1 TSSTC
6 IVSKSGGGSALS
18 AYPEARG
25 SSTCSMYAAKSQLRC
40 RRDAALWCGDRRDN
54 GRRVRVVRW
63 QTIWQCII
71 APGVPRRSLAAAVV
85 VGTLLN
91 LINQG
96 DALFSGRRLDWLKVV
111 LTYIVPYCVA
121 TYGAVAFR
129 LEAMRRETRPR
140 N

>member
-1 TSSTC
+1 
-6 IVSKSGGGSALS
+6 
-18 AYPEARG
+18 
-25 SSTCSMYAAKSQLRC
+25 M
-40 RRDAALWCGDRRDN
+40 W
-54 GRRVRVVRW
+54 W

-71 APGVPRRSLAAAVV
+71 APGVPRRSLMAAIV
-85 VGTLLN
+85 VGTILN

-96 DALFSGRRLDWLKVV
+96 DALFGERRLDWLKVV

>member
-1 TSSTC
+1 
-6 IVSKSGGGSALS
+6 
-18 AYPEARG
+18 
-25 SSTCSMYAAKSQLRC
+25 
-40 RRDAALWCGDRRDN
+40 
-54 GRRVRVVRW
+54 VRW

-91 LINQG
+91 LINQS

-129 LEAMRRETRPR
+129 LEAMRQNTRR
-140 N
+140 SD

>member
-1 TSSTC
+1 
-6 IVSKSGGGSALS
+6 
-18 AYPEARG
+18 
-25 SSTCSMYAAKSQLRC
+25 
-40 RRDAALWCGDRRDN
+40 
-54 GRRVRVVRW
+54 VRW

-96 DALFSGRRLDWLKVV
+96 DALFSGRHINWLKLG

-129 LEAMRRETRPR
+129 LEAMRQNTRR
-140 N
+140 SD

>member
-1 TSSTC
+1 
-6 IVSKSGGGSALS
+6 
-18 AYPEARG
+18 
-25 SSTCSMYAAKSQLRC
+25 M
-40 RRDAALWCGDRRDN
+40 
-54 GRRVRVVRW
+54 RW

-129 LEAMRRETRPR
+129 LEAMRQNTRR
-140 N
+140 SD